1 MTEDQKSLE
10 QEKAQNEPEAELND
24 LEQELTV
31 EQQSEIQ
38 GGIGRRRRRGA

>member
-1 MTEDQKSLE
+1 MSEQNPME

-38 GGIGRRRRRGA
+38 GGLGRRRRRGA